1 MNCTM
6 LGFEDQIA
14 VAIDA
19 KFARAFDGEV
29 DRIRIGAW
37 SDHIVVLKLPLI
49 TVVDKID
56 AGIY

>member
-1 MNCTM
+1 M
-6 LGFEDQIA
+6 LGFEDQIS
-14 VAIDA
+14 VAIDV
-19 KFARAFDGEV
+19 KFARAFDGDV

-56 AGIY
+56 AG